1 MSVCE
6 EKEAIV
12 RMKSGSSA
20 KLKTLR
26 GEVQAG
32 RDAEREIAFHPAKEN
47 DLRATPQKNAVT
59 SGFGVGLLGGSLP
72 CALPGDER
80 GNAALVND
88 QTINREINLN
98 SGKVVK
104 VLLYLGF

>member
-1 MSVCE
+1 
-6 EKEAIV
+6 
-12 RMKSGSSA
+12 MKSGSSA

>member
-1 MSVCE
+1 MVSMERDSSVW
-6 EKEAIV
+6 
-12 RMKSGSSA
+12 
-20 KLKTLR
+20 LKTLR

-32 RDAEREIAFHPAKEN
+32 RDAEREIAFHPAKKN

-59 SGFGVGLLGGSLP
+59 SGFGVGLLGGLLP

-88 QTINREINLN
+88 QTINREIDLN
-98 SGKVVK
+98 SGKVFE